1 MSLGY
6 VIRGTVIFGGY
17 CDITPEDCLPVPLG
31 VLRYSSNFIH
41 QGAEL

>member
-1 MSLGY
+1 MCLDY
-6 VIRGTVIFGGY
+6 VIRGAVIFRGDR
-17 CDITPEDCLPVPLG
+17 DITPEDCLPVPLG